1 MSRTYFGTDGV
12 RGIVGDDLTP
22 ELVQRLGKAATLWSK
37 GGRVFVGRDTRGS
50 GPELEEAFARGI
62 VEAGGNAVLAGV
74 LPTPAV
80 ALLALDLGVVVSA
93 SHNPPEYNGIKIFDR
108 DGRKL
113 TDAAE
118 EEIEALLDAEG
129 PGGGKIDRV
138 DVATD
143 SYLEHIVERFGSDL
157 SGLHVAVDC
166 ANGAYSAIAPRAFE
180 QLGAEVTAIG
190 AEPNG
195 TNINLG
201 CGATDLSLLQRTV
214 LQEDFDLGVAFDGDG
229 DRMLAVDANG
239 APVDGDQILAIL
251 ADHLGVDLVALQRV
265 VTSGRFDLGV
275 AFDGD
280 GDRMLAVDADGN
292 SLDGD
297 QIVAILALHLGVD
310 VVAVTTM
317 SNLGFHKL
325 MEQHGVR
332 VVTTD
337 VGDRYVL
344 EALER
349 EGGLLG
355 GEQSGHIIYLKDHV
369 TGDGLAA
376 ALLLCAA
383 LEGRTLAEAAA
394 VLPRYPQAKNN
405 VRVATKSL
413 SDDLFAEI
421 ERLNTELDGSGR
433 ILVRASGT
441 EPFVRVLAEAE
452 NPWKAQELCARIS
465 ALVTRE
471 LG

>member
-1 MSRTYFGTDGV
+1 MRRYFGTDGV
-12 RGIVGDDLTP
+12 RGIVGKDLTS
-22 ELVQRLGKAATLWSK
+22 ELVERLGKAATLWSK

-50 GPELEEAFARGI
+50 GPELEEAFARGV

-93 SHNPPEYNGIKIFDR
+93 SHNPPEYNGLKFFDR

-113 TDAAE
+113 SDAAE
-118 EEIEALLDAEG
+118 EEIEALLDAPG
-129 PGGGKIDRV
+129 SGGGKV
-138 DVATD
+138 DHVGVATD

-157 SGLHVAVDC
+157 TGLRIAVDC
-166 ANGAYSAIAPRAFE
+166 ANGAYSSIAPKAFG
-180 QLGAEVTAIG
+180 QLGATVTAV
-190 AEPNG
+190 ASEPDG

-201 CGATDLSLLQRTV
+201 SGATDLSLLRRTV
-214 LQEDFDLGVAFDGDG
+214 HQGDFHLGVAFDGDG

-251 ADHLGVDLVALQRV
+251 ADHLKVDLVA
-265 VTSGRFDLGV
+265 VTQ
-275 AFDGD
+275 
-280 GDRMLAVDADGN
+280 M
-292 SLDGD
+292 
-297 QIVAILALHLGVD
+297 
-310 VVAVTTM
+310 T
-317 SNLGFHKL
+317 NLGFHRFA
-325 MEQHGVR
+325 EERGIHVI
-332 VVTTD
+332 TTD

-344 EALER
+344 EALRR

-355 GEQSGHIIYLKDHV
+355 AEQSGHIIYLKGHV

-383 LEGRTLAEAAA
+383 IRGRTLAEAAA
-394 VLPRYPQAKNN
+394 VLPRYPQAKEN
-405 VRVATKSL
+405 VRVATKAL

-421 ERLNTELDGSGR
+421 DRVNDELDGSGR

-441 EPFVRVLAEAE
+441 EPVVRVLAEAE
-452 NPWKAQELCARIS
+452 NPQKAEELCARIS